1 MVDNP
6 QKRDLAEA
14 VRQRI
19 SSSECVLIANLSGIN
34 GVILTELR
42 RNFRKND
49 SELFVVKNTT
59 MRFAVQDT
67 EFQPLESL
75 LSGENAFV
83 ISKKDVVTTAK
94 VLYDFSNANKQLEI
108 KGGILNGKLLTA
120 AQVVQLAQLPTK
132 EQLLAK
138 MLGSMNAP
146 IHGFVNV
153 LAGTIRQALYVLNA
167 IKDKKSEN

>member
-6 QKRDLAEA
+6 QKRELAEA
-14 VRQRI
+14 VRRRI

-34 GVILTELR
+34 GVTLTELR
-42 RNFRKND
+42 RNFRKSE
-49 SELFVVKNTT
+49 SELFVVKNTI
-59 MRFAVQDT
+59 MRFAIQNT
-67 EFQPLESL
+67 EFQPLEAL
-75 LSGENAFV
+75 LTGENAFV

-108 KGGILNGKLLTA
+108 KGGVLNGRLMTA
-120 AQVVQLAQLPTK
+120 EQVAKLAQLPSK
-132 EQLLAK
+132 EQLIAK

-167 IKDKKSEN
+167 IKEKKSEN